1 MQAYPSPV
9 PDPAARPAS
18 RLTGRL
24 SGQDR
29 RRQLLDCAIEL
40 FAKHG
45 FNGTRTKDI
54 AAAAGVSE
62 SILFRHFA
70 TKEDLYHAI
79 LETQEAY
86 DWLGELKGHAARH
99 DDRALLRCLVRQI
112 IDSFRQNPAFHRL
125 MLYARLEGHMLAGLF
140 HERMGARA
148 HQFLRDYVAQ
158 RQRDGVFRE
167 GDPAVLVLQSVAPVL
182 HYSMC
187 KHVFGID
194 VLSLSDEEMIEE
206 LSRLAVAGL
215 RAPRKRNQ
223 SASGRA

>member
-1 MQAYPSPV
+1 MHQAVPSS
-9 PDPAARPAS
+9 AALETRS
-18 RLTGRL
+18 RLSGRL
-24 SGQDR
+24 SGEDR

-79 LETQEAY
+79 LETQESY
-86 DWLGELKGHAARH
+86 DWLGELKRHGARH
-99 DDRALLRCLVRQI
+99 DDRALLHCLVRQI
-112 IDSFRQNPAFHRL
+112 VDSFRQNPAFHRL

-140 HERMGARA
+140 HERMGAPA
-148 HQFLRDYVAQ
+148 HEFLRGYVAQ
-158 RQRDGVFRE
+158 RQRDGVFRD
-167 GDPAVLVLQSVAPVL
+167 GDPAVLVLQAVAPVL

-194 VLSLSDEEMIEE
+194 VLRLSDEEMIEE
-206 LSRLAVAGL
+206 LSNLAVAGL
-215 RAPRKRNQ
+215 RAPRKRNKT
-223 SASGRA
+223 ASGRA